1 MTLHCPVCGVV
12 SLSKRQRQVLM
23 LASNGYTANE
33 IAHYLEIGYE
43 TVKYHLSRIRQ
54 QFNVTTT
61 AAAVAIALSEGII
74 E

>member
-1 MTLHCPVCGVV
+1 
-12 SLSKRQRQVLM
+12 M